1 MDKKETHFITPRNN
15 INAYQLRN
23 IPKDLWDAAKHKAI
37 EEGTSVRM
45 IILKA
50 LEKYLHR
57 T

>member
-1 MDKKETHFITPRNN
+1 MDKKDI